1 LPYWLGSTFRGGLGQ
16 HLSRSVC
23 LEENCPY
30 CRESYCLFSELYK
43 PRPEKRGHTQPPKA
57 VIIIPPFLG
66 RSLELRPGANINI
79 QILVLGDYV
88 KSFFQLI
95 FGMISFGEEGIGP
108 DRHYGKNKFQVKR
121 VKCLESGDYVL
132 KDSKV
137 DSTKFT
143 TKDIDALE
151 PLCTEEQEVEF
162 HFKTPFTGAFV
173 PRTLSNIIR
182 LTRNRLILF
191 VNEYGSGETI
201 PTMDKELDDLC
212 CKVELKEIRR
222 HILLRKSSRSEKDRF
237 IGWTGS
243 ISIGNISH
251 LPLNTRW
258 LLACSSVIGMGPD
271 SSFGAGFIE
280 IANSQSFKEYSTV
293 TGENL

>member
-1 LPYWLGSTFRGGLGQ
+1 MN
-16 HLSRSVC
+16 V
-23 LEENCPY
+23 
-30 CRESYCLFSELYK
+30 
-43 PRPEKRGHTQPPKA
+43 
-57 VIIIPPFLG
+57 
-66 RSLELRPGANINI
+66 

-108 DRHYGKNKFQVKR
+108 DRHYGKNKFQVRR

-137 DSTKFT
+137 DSAKFA
-143 TKDIDALE
+143 TKDVGDLE
-151 PLCTEEQEVEF
+151 PLGTEDEEVEF
-162 HFKTPFTGAFV
+162 QFKTPFTGAFA
-173 PRTLSNIIR
+173 PRTLRDIVK

-191 VNEYGSGETI
+191 VNEYGSNETI
-201 PTMDKELDDLC
+201 PAMDKELDDRC
-212 CKVELKEIRR
+212 PKVELKEIRR
-222 HILLRKSSRSEKDRF
+222 HILLRKSSRSYKDRF

-243 ISIGNISH
+243 ICIGNISR
-251 LPLNTRW
+251 LPMNTRW

-280 IANSQSFKEYSTV
+280 ITSSPSFKESSTV
-293 TGENL
+293 TGESIESTAK